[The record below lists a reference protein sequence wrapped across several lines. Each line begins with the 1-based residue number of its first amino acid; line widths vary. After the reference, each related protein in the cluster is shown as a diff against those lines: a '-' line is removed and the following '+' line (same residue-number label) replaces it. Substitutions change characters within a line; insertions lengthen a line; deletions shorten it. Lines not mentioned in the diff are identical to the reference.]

1 MDKGY
6 AFAVSNF
13 ALTIVKVNPMIKDI
27 KNVVTSTSSAIAST
41 AMIVDE
47 LAKAGLD
54 QAKALRV
61 RNVIELQ
68 QEFAELGY
76 DSAKTKQAIDEMND
90 IFSAL
95 S

>member
-1 MDKGY
+1 
-6 AFAVSNF
+6 
-13 ALTIVKVNPMIKDI
+13 MIKDI

-41 AMIVDE
+41 AMIADE

-68 QEFAELGY
+68 QEFDELGY
-76 DSAKTKQAIDEMND
+76 DSDKTKAAIDEMND

>member
-1 MDKGY
+1 MPIIKD
-6 AFAVSNF
+6 
-13 ALTIVKVNPMIKDI
+13 IPMIKDI

-41 AMIVDE
+41 AMIADE

-68 QEFAELGY
+68 QEFDELGY
-76 DSAKTKQAIDEMND
+76 DSDKTKAAIDEMND

>member
-1 MDKGY
+1 MP
-6 AFAVSNF
+6 F
-13 ALTIVKVNPMIKDI
+13 IKVNPMIKDI

-61 RNVIELQ
+61 RNVIELE
-68 QEFAELGY
+68 QEFKELGY
-76 DSAKTKQAIDEMND
+76 DSVKTKQAIDEMND
-90 IFSAL
+90 IFSSL

>member
-13 ALTIVKVNPMIKDI
+13 ALTIVKVNPMNKDI

-68 QEFAELGY
+68 QEFDELGY

>member
-1 MDKGY
+1 MPIIKD
-6 AFAVSNF
+6 
-13 ALTIVKVNPMIKDI
+13 IPMIKDI

-41 AMIVDE
+41 AMIVDG

-68 QEFAELGY
+68 QEFDELGY
-76 DSAKTKQAIDEMND
+76 DSDKTKAAIDEMND

>member
-1 MDKGY
+1 
-6 AFAVSNF
+6 
-13 ALTIVKVNPMIKDI
+13 MIKDI
-27 KNVVTSTSSAIAST
+27 KNVVASTSSAIAST

-68 QEFAELGY
+68 QEFDELGY

>member
-1 MDKGY
+1 M
-6 AFAVSNF
+6 SNF
-13 ALTIVKVNPMIKDI
+13 ALTIVKVIPMIKDI
-27 KNVVTSTSSAIAST
+27 KNVVSSTSSAIAST

-54 QAKALRV
+54 QARALRV

-68 QEFAELGY
+68 QEFDELGY

-90 IFSAL
+90 IFSSL